1 MPISLL
7 HVQHFSSGILNS
19 KIKTKQ
25 RAVATEHCAEEKKQ
39 KNKQKKQSAQENLP
53 KWNKNMNFCNRNG
66 MMNKHEQHPKMIIDL
81 G

>member
-39 KNKQKKQSAQENLP
+39 KKTKRAREFAQVKQKHEFLRQ
-53 KWNKNMNFCNRNG
+53 KWDD
-66 MMNKHEQHPKMIIDL
+66 EQT
-81 G
+81 

>member
-39 KNKQKKQSAQENLP
+39 KNEQKKTKRTREFAQMKQKHEFLQQ
-53 KWNKNMNFCNRNG
+53 KWDD
-66 MMNKHEQHPKMIIDL
+66 EQT
-81 G
+81 